1 VIRVGQV
8 LYIKTIKDPS
18 DASSN
23 SESLALTT
31 THSRPKTYTVR
42 SGDTLWIISQKH
54 ALTIDQIKRLN
65 NLNSSTIKP
74 GQRLIIG

>member
-1 VIRVGQV
+1 VGQV
-8 LYIKTIKDPS
+8 LTIHTTKEADT
-18 DASSN
+18 
-23 SESLALTT
+23 LALTT
-31 THSRPKTYTVR
+31 SPTGPKTYTVR